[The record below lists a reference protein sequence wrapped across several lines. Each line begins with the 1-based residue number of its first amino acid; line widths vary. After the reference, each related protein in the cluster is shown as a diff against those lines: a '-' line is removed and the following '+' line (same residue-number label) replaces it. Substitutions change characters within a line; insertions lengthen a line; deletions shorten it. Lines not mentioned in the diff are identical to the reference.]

1 MSWRIFWILNFDIRK
16 NPALQDSPPAAG
28 RFSDKFPFRR
38 SAICPEGFLFHR
50 GFHRNFLWNKN
61 KIESR
66 IRNDQIH
73 FRILL
78 SIFIISVYTVL
89 LFLMQAIT
97 WLLQNKKNFNH
108 LKSFFM
114 PQTGIEPFYLIS
126 NTDRKGLWRLHHG
139 CGVQKV
145 FKRLL
150 HTNWNLSGQ
159 SPSILLRKTV
169 LSLKSPTGAFIVLLR
184 STNTNL

>member
-1 MSWRIFWILNFDIRK
+1 MYQKGYHNTNVAIRVSSQRAAFASYIFFFDPAHNFVLYDRNYPWTYTSFHIFTNISQHSLFSFWVILSD
-16 NPALQDSPPAAG
+16 
-28 RFSDKFPFRR
+28 FSDIVNLFYYDLTIF
-38 SAICPEGFLFHR
+38 SAAAVWSCPEGFLLHR

-97 WLLQNKKNFNH
+97 RLLQNKKDFNH

-114 PQTGIEPFYLIS
+114 PQTGIEP
-126 NTDRKGLWRLHHG
+126 
-139 CGVQKV
+139 
-145 FKRLL
+145 
-150 HTNWNLSGQ
+150 
-159 SPSILLRKTV
+159 V
-169 LSLKSPTGAFIVLLR
+169 LDLTRTGF
-184 STNTNL
+184 